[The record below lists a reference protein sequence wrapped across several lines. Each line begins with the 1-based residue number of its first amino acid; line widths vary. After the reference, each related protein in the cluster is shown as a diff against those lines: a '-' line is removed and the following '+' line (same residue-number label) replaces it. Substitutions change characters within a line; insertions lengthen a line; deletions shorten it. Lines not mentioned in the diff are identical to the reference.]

1 MRRTIKAIVSI
12 LLAYVISG
20 NVCANTYSL
29 DNDTNWVVGRTC
41 NWSPYLTA
49 AETNGMTNQTRARTD
64 FNFTQAAKNVIVNS
78 GYAFTFEHRTS
89 EDATISVTDHYSNL
103 PDPHFDEDDDS
114 GILGFGSDGYY
125 EEAEVTCASPE
136 DIVVGKNYYYSTYWS
151 RPSSETTGAF
161 DFITQLSYYLI
172 EYQEVASDYIASLDW
187 YYHGTTTLDS
197 NLTLNKETSSSK
209 EENNRITEAD
219 TTIMKMH
226 ERIGGITELEEYKST
241 VDAKYK
247 DLRAKNNEK
256 SISERENREGVN
268 TTAKAVVTFNSP
280 VTINYLC
287 SLLTNGV
294 TLINYEAKFINDENE
309 WITLC
314 SKRLEESDLL
324 EVAGILSGGENLSYC
339 GITSATLE
347 IPVLDNTYER
357 MYEEEYIY
365 LIDMSEYLV
374 MTDKNDYSLHVSVP
388 DCYYLLERT
397 RSQK

>member
-1 MRRTIKAIVSI
+1 M
-12 LLAYVISG
+12 
-20 NVCANTYSL
+20 
-29 DNDTNWVVGRTC
+29 
-41 NWSPYLTA
+41 
-49 AETNGMTNQTRARTD
+49 
-64 FNFTQAAKNVIVNS
+64 
-78 GYAFTFEHRTS
+78 
-89 EDATISVTDHYSNL
+89 
-103 PDPHFDEDDDS
+103 
-114 GILGFGSDGYY
+114 
-125 EEAEVTCASPE
+125 
-136 DIVVGKNYYYSTYWS
+136 
-151 RPSSETTGAF
+151 
-161 DFITQLSYYLI
+161 
-172 EYQEVASDYIASLDW
+172 
-187 YYHGTTTLDS
+187 
-197 NLTLNKETSSSK
+197 
-209 EENNRITEAD
+209 
-219 TTIMKMH
+219 
-226 ERIGGITELEEYKST
+226 
-241 VDAKYK
+241 
-247 DLRAKNNEK
+247 
-256 SISERENREGVN
+256 N